1 MTYSNFGDA
10 YAAAQDAFEQGN
22 RDEAKAILL
31 SAKEGGLKPAY
42 EHFDEYKSAAT
53 EALKNGDKEGAMS
66 ILTEAKTR
74 GLRPEEKSPVSQYET
89 AEIVKDRKYKSLYED
104 ELWIRASAD
113 LYKMHNKQ
121 DPSLES
127 MKDIKGTTIEEKL
140 AEYGFQQMAGFN
152 FDLVEM
158 SVDASR
164 LKDAEDETKRGFI
177 YMMDTYDNTD
187 MSWKTTWDA
196 TKEVASDPTNY
207 LGFGAGAVT
216 GLAAKVAGKKAFKE
230 LIKSSVKRSA
240 IVGAYEGALVS
251 GADAHIRQ
259 NVRIDAGAQEEY
271 NLGTTAIGAGV
282 GMVAGAA
289 LASAGDV
296 IGTKVGAKFR
306 AKKEAELAKV
316 DEAKIRANAEVAS
329 KIEAETPT
337 VDVKKEADV
346 LDPEYK
352 APSERA
358 TGAPKPR
365 VKLKTHKVTENADGT
380 VTKTIKTEGE
390 VTRGVVPKVE
400 DLYKLVTQSPNKV
413 PAYVAQLHSKALIP
427 EEILSLG
434 SAINETSQ
442 KIGFN
447 HSKLTAARIKA
458 TDPAIIERLDRQ
470 LEKAGESMLQAKAL
484 YEVTSSLGGKLL
496 QDTQNYYIPRNKFG
510 VVTKEAVDISS
521 IKYYSDRLNDVETN
535 FDKLIKEAGV
545 KQDRTLIAELLTAK
559 ANERAPYV
567 KALEPFEADG
577 IIPALKMS
585 ERTVVSKGEKVK
597 HLTHQAVELSIGGVF
612 SAKTVLINMAWPA
625 TKASVY
631 PLLRFANSPEKW
643 NMAGAREAARGVSL
657 MKASA
662 RAGFLAAADAFKYE
676 QTFLTRDA
684 SRILEGG
691 IKVKGRVGGV
701 ARAFPRL
708 LAATDAF
715 NQEMI
720 AADYLMHQATEVLET
735 QAKDLGLSGKAFF
748 KHIDDNIEAEMAK
761 GYQRDL
767 DAAAIQ
773 PLMEKGSAKG
783 FEGEELDNWVAEQ
796 ATRMGSER
804 MKRLVDEGALDEVQ
818 RALYKKEFDPSEG
831 KQGTQYVLASARG
844 IEQFHQR
851 HPAVK
856 LAGLLFTR
864 TPLRVMEEAFR
875 MTPALNLVL
884 PSFRDDLAGNNG
896 HYRQATART
905 ELMLSNAL
913 LAYTMTK
920 VASGQITGSE
930 EYDWT
935 KSANQESEQPA
946 LTITL
951 DDGNVLDFSRIEPFK
966 VPMLMVVNTLEGYEK
981 ANVNGNISEEETN
994 KALQNLGI
1002 AMTAFALTLKD
1013 AGVLSGVTD
1022 TMSTLTKGLDKTNAG
1037 EADVGFDK
1045 VLDLLA
1051 KKSMAVIPSEI
1062 SKQQKQRGKDE
1073 LITTATRS
1081 QLLRSKFQPNHSTL
1095 ARKHNI
1101 FGKVRT
1107 IPNPNSLANP
1117 FTVYKRDSRYDTEG
1131 QHKVG
1136 EFLAKLEVNGY
1147 GNFTSF
1153 PTESKYFDGDL
1164 REKYLMVDGRKT
1176 NVYNLIMAEV
1186 ARSAKHL
1193 ERGLLEIVNNKSG
1206 LGTPDNP
1213 SPRVAAI
1220 NTMRG
1225 KVFENAIVVTMRKYP
1240 ELQEESINFRKS
1252 EQTEKSLF
1260 PNI

>member
-1 MTYSNFGDA
+1 M
-10 YAAAQDAFEQGN
+10 
-22 RDEAKAILL
+22 
-31 SAKEGGLKPAY
+31 
-42 EHFDEYKSAAT
+42 
-53 EALKNGDKEGAMS
+53 
-66 ILTEAKTR
+66 
-74 GLRPEEKSPVSQYET
+74 EKY
-89 AEIVKDRKYKSLYED
+89 
-104 ELWIRASAD
+104 
-113 LYKMHNKQ
+113 
-121 DPSLES
+121 
-127 MKDIKGTTIEEKL
+127 
-140 AEYGFQQMAGFN
+140 
-152 FDLVEM
+152 
-158 SVDASR
+158 
-164 LKDAEDETKRGFI
+164 
-177 YMMDTYDNTD
+177 
-187 MSWKTTWDA
+187 
-196 TKEVASDPTNY
+196 
-207 LGFGAGAVT
+207 
-216 GLAAKVAGKKAFKE
+216 
-230 LIKSSVKRSA
+230 
-240 IVGAYEGALVS
+240 
-251 GADAHIRQ
+251 
-259 NVRIDAGAQEEY
+259 
-271 NLGTTAIGAGV
+271 IG
-282 GMVAGAA
+282 
-289 LASAGDV
+289 
-296 IGTKVGAKFR
+296 
-306 AKKEAELAKV
+306 
-316 DEAKIRANAEVAS
+316 
-329 KIEAETPT
+329 
-337 VDVKKEADV
+337 
-346 LDPEYK
+346 
-352 APSERA
+352 
-358 TGAPKPR
+358 
-365 VKLKTHKVTENADGT
+365 
-380 VTKTIKTEGE
+380 
-390 VTRGVVPKVE
+390 
-400 DLYKLVTQSPNKV
+400 Q
-413 PAYVAQLHSKALIP
+413 
-427 EEILSLG
+427 
-434 SAINETSQ
+434 
-442 KIGFN
+442 
-447 HSKLTAARIKA
+447 
-458 TDPAIIERLDRQ
+458 
-470 LEKAGESMLQAKAL
+470 
-484 YEVTSSLGGKLL
+484 
-496 QDTQNYYIPRNKFG
+496 
-510 VVTKEAVDISS
+510 
-521 IKYYSDRLNDVETN
+521 
-535 FDKLIKEAGV
+535 
-545 KQDRTLIAELLTAK
+545 
-559 ANERAPYV
+559 
-567 KALEPFEADG
+567 
-577 IIPALKMS
+577 
-585 ERTVVSKGEKVK
+585 
-597 HLTHQAVELSIGGVF
+597 
-612 SAKTVLINMAWPA
+612 
-625 TKASVY
+625 
-631 PLLRFANSPEKW
+631 
-643 NMAGAREAARGVSL
+643 
-657 MKASA
+657 
-662 RAGFLAAADAFKYE
+662 
-676 QTFLTRDA
+676 
-684 SRILEGG
+684 
-691 IKVKGRVGGV
+691 
-701 ARAFPRL
+701 
-708 LAATDAF
+708 
-715 NQEMI
+715 
-720 AADYLMHQATEVLET
+720 
-735 QAKDLGLSGKAFF
+735 
-748 KHIDDNIEAEMAK
+748 NIEAEMAK

-783 FEGEELDNWVAEQ
+783 FEGEELNNWVAEQ

-818 RALYKKEFDPSEG
+818 RALYKKAFDPSEG

-844 IEQFHQR
+844 IEQFHQK

-920 VASGQITGSE
+920 VASGQISGSE

-1193 ERGLLEIVNNKSG
+1193 EKGLLEIVNNKSG

-1225 KVFENAIVVTMRKYP
+1225 KVFENAIAVTMRKYP
-1240 ELQEESINFRKS
+1240 ELQEESVNFRKS